1 MVSTGVGFCWPCYSN
16 EGAIIMPNQ
25 EEANLDLLG
34 TLHIVMGILTALFA
48 CIPIIHLV
56 IGIVMLTSGV
66 NGADQ
71 APRAIAFAF
80 IILASLIILT
90 GWALA
95 ILIIIAG
102 VKLKKRSSYKFCLVI
117 AFVEC
122 LIMPLGTVLGIFTIV
137 TLSKKP
143 VKDLFY

>member
-1 MVSTGVGFCWPCYSN
+1 
-16 EGAIIMPNQ
+16 MPNQ

-34 TLHIVMGILTALFA
+34 TLHIIMGVLTALFA

-56 IGIVMLTSGV
+56 IGIVMLTSGID
-66 NGADQ
+66 GGEQ
-71 APRAIAFAF
+71 APRAIAFVF
-80 IILASLIILT
+80 IILASLIILV

-95 ILIIIAG
+95 VLIIMAG
-102 VKLKKRSSYKFCLVI
+102 LKLKKRSSYQFCMII

-137 TLSKKP
+137 TLSKEP
-143 VKDLFY
+143 VKELFY

>member
-1 MVSTGVGFCWPCYSN
+1 MTN
-16 EGAIIMPNQ
+16 K

-34 TLHIVMGILTALFA
+34 TLHIVMGVLTALFA

-56 IGIVMLTSGV
+56 IGIVMLTSGI
-66 NGADQ
+66 NGAEQ

-80 IILASLIILT
+80 IILASLIILI

-95 ILIIIAG
+95 ILIIMSGI
-102 VKLKKRSSYKFCLVI
+102 KLKKRKSYQFCLVI

-137 TLSKKP
+137 TLSKEH
-143 VKDLFY
+143 VKKLFY